1 MRVTSSTQDLG
12 AVGPLLGT
20 EPLYCLALLLAAHVE
35 RADTRQEIVPTDFSS
50 FFCSARP
57 ARIFKDTLKT
67 SSAYHLAITY

>member
-20 EPLYCLALLLAAHVE
+20 EPLGSALGGSRRKSRHKARDRPHGFLKL
-35 RADTRQEIVPTDFSS
+35 
-50 FFCSARP
+50 FCSARP